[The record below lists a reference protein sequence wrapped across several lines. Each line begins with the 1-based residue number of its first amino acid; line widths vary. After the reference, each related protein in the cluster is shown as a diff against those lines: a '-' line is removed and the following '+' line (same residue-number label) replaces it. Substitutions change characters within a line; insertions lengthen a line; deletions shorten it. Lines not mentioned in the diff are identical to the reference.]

1 MASSKISG
9 NAGPEAIELRDR
21 VHPHNVSSSNTSVNE
36 QAFDSR
42 STNNSVDVDVSGH
55 EEYLD
60 GGFGWVIVGCR

>member
-9 NAGPEAIELRDR
+9 NAGPEAIQLRDR